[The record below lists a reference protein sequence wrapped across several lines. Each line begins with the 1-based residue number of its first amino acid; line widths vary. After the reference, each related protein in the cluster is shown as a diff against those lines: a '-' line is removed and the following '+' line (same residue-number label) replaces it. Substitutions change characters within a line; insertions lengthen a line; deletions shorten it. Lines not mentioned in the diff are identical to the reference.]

1 MREFDNS
8 KYVSAS
14 IENRVIKFFSEST
27 LQESTVPREN
37 RQLEK
42 KWEKQYDRYLDNVK
56 EFEDLW
62 INLYAL
68 IWEKYCS
75 REVQCALKEMSDF
88 NSVVK
93 NEPLEFLVRV
103 ARLMHTSM
111 KAKYPPLTLIEV
123 LYRFLLLK
131 QGENEELLYYLVRFK

>member
-1 MREFDNS
+1 MKFHMHDASQRKTSESFERIKEYIFSDIMREFDNS

-75 REVQCALKEMSDF
+75 REVQCGL
-88 NSVVK
+88 N
-93 NEPLEFLVRV
+93 
-103 ARLMHTSM
+103 
-111 KAKYPPLTLIEV
+111 
-123 LYRFLLLK
+123 
-131 QGENEELLYYLVRFK
+131 